1 MAHRV
6 RKYVPCGTPTPLR
19 SPPLAPEP
27 GRIAIG
33 ERLVL
38 MPIGED
44 DLERSS
50 ILDVVSHHVDPGSGL
65 APTTSSC

>member
-1 MAHRV
+1 
-6 RKYVPCGTPTPLR
+6 
-19 SPPLAPEP
+19 
-27 GRIAIG
+27 
-33 ERLVL
+33 